1 MIISLLLG
9 KQIAAMLLMVL
20 MGYAVVRLRL
30 LRAEDSA
37 PLSAVAL
44 YIVGPC
50 MMLDAFQVDFS
61 GEKLQGL
68 FLSLAAAAL
77 SQSLAIVF
85 NMLVRRPLRLDPVEQ
100 ASAIYSNG
108 GNLIIPIVIYVFGP
122 EWVLYTSGFRYFV
135 SNDTTPYTEVNDTY
149 VRQNRLMVTGE
160 NMQHKSSMLAGMFD
174 TNAVLELS
182 TRGSVPT
189 G

>member
-30 LRAEDSA
+30 LRAEDCA

-50 MMLDAFQVDFS
+50 MMLDAFQVEFS
-61 GEKLQGL
+61 GEKLNGL

-77 SQSLAIVF
+77 SQSLAIAF
-85 NMLVRRPLRLDPVEQ
+85 NVLVRRPLRLDPVEQ

-108 GNLIIPIVIYVFGP
+108 GNLIIPIVTYVFGP
-122 EWVLYTSGFRYFV
+122 EWVLYTSGFLIGQTALFW
-135 SNDTTPYTEVNDTY
+135 THCYTLLKKNG
-149 VRQNRLMVTGE
+149 L
-160 NMQHKSSMLAGMFD
+160 
-174 TNAVLELS
+174 
-182 TRGSVPT
+182 
-189 G
+189 